1 MATQPLSG
9 PYPHQTEAVQAVL
22 SAFESQDRA
31 HLVMACGTGK
41 TRVALWIAEALNA
54 RRIVIFVPSLALINQ
69 FMKEWIN
76 VSQSTKKACLAVCS
90 DETVTKNLDL
100 CVLDPK
106 ECACPVTTNPKNV
119 RQFLE
124 KKKNQVQWIFCT
136 YHSSAVLA
144 EAMKDYPCDL
154 GIFDEA
160 HRTVNSEQFGIA
172 LIDEKVPIKKRLFM
186 TATPKHYDMQ
196 SKEKKEDEKLVYS
209 MDDESIYGPRAYTL
223 PFRKAINLGLIT
235 DYKVIIS
242 VIDSPK
248 TLTDD
253 NFYSA
258 VALALNKAFGQA
270 PSVSKIVS
278 FHRTIEDAKLY

>member
-119 RQFLE
+119 RHFLD
-124 KKKNQVQWIFCT
+124 KKKNQVQWKAGR
-136 YHSSAVLA
+136 SAA
-144 EAMKDYPCDL
+144 
-154 GIFDEA
+154 
-160 HRTVNSEQFGIA
+160 
-172 LIDEKVPIKKRLFM
+172 
-186 TATPKHYDMQ
+186 
-196 SKEKKEDEKLVYS
+196 
-209 MDDESIYGPRAYTL
+209 
-223 PFRKAINLGLIT
+223 
-235 DYKVIIS
+235 
-242 VIDSPK
+242 
-248 TLTDD
+248 
-253 NFYSA
+253 
-258 VALALNKAFGQA
+258 
-270 PSVSKIVS
+270 
-278 FHRTIEDAKLY
+278 